1 MHTFTYLYRC
11 CLIGCTLF
19 IYEYNNQVLIIN
31 TLQLNTYRCFDKG
44 RKTAMVF
51 IDLLKWA
58 HDSNLATNILLHCLS
73 TITKL
78 PDVLSLQLDNCFR
91 ENKNKYVL
99 ALCALLVEK
108 KLFRKVILKVYNSE
122 LT

>member
-1 MHTFTYLYRC
+1 
-11 CLIGCTLF
+11 
-19 IYEYNNQVLIIN
+19 
-31 TLQLNTYRCFDKG
+31 
-44 RKTAMVF
+44 MVF

-58 HDSNLATNILLHCLS
+58 HDSNLTTNILLRCLS